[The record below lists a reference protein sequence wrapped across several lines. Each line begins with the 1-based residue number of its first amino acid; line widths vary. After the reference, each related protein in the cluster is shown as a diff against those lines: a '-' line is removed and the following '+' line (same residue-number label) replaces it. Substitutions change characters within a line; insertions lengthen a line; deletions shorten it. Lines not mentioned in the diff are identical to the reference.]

1 MNDGTTAMINEFKTE
16 AEEMFQNAQ
25 TSLLKL
31 NQGESFEEHYNKI
44 YRAFVSLKGA
54 AGLFDFLDL
63 KNHMLNMETLFESL
77 KSESKINKLQ
87 INYLLNGIDA
97 AKKILAN
104 EKASFTYLTVSEY
117 HKENFALPKESTLEL
132 LALNSSQAEYKN
144 GILYIVDDEPGIAEI
159 LTEVIQ
165 SHGFTVK
172 CFYNGK
178 DALKNIENDN
188 PDAVLI
194 DVNMPGISGLEF
206 IKICNTEKYELPIIL
221 ISGMLTKEVR
231 TEGIKAGAFAFISK
245 PFDGEKD
252 IATCISAVKQNKTM
266 RLLNKSINYIMY
278 QFNDLDQF
286 LKQQGKE
293 SMRIMLKNELQ
304 SMLELK
310 MDLKT
315 FQVVHK

>member
-1 MNDGTTAMINEFKTE
+1 
-16 AEEMFQNAQ
+16 
-25 TSLLKL
+25 
-31 NQGESFEEHYNKI
+31 
-44 YRAFVSLKGA
+44 
-54 AGLFDFLDL
+54 
-63 KNHMLNMETLFESL
+63 
-77 KSESKINKLQ
+77 
-87 INYLLNGIDA
+87 
-97 AKKILAN
+97 
-104 EKASFTYLTVSEY
+104 
-117 HKENFALPKESTLEL
+117 
-132 LALNSSQAEYKN
+132 
-144 GILYIVDDEPGIAEI
+144 
-159 LTEVIQ
+159 
-165 SHGFTVK
+165 
-172 CFYNGK
+172 
-178 DALKNIENDN
+178 
-188 PDAVLI
+188 
-194 DVNMPGISGLEF
+194 
-206 IKICNTEKYELPIIL
+206 
-221 ISGMLTKEVR
+221 MLTKEVR